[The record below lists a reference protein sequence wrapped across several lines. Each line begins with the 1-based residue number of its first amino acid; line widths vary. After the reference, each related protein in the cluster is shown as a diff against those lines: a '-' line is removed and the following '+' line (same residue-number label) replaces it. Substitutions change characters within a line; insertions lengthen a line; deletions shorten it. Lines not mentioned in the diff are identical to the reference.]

1 MLPRWVWRPSQALA
15 ADWRCGGE
23 RSSTRAWAKCG
34 VSGERGERGDPE
46 AYAEAGLEAVEG
58 KVEEVEACDAE
69 GDGGGVFGAGGVRVP
84 VAQSGQRGHEFGEGA
99 GVRDGEGRE
108 DDEGGR
114 DEDVLSAAEA
124 AVGVLVGEC
133 ADEGLDDESGERSCD
148 PDERGGLLRE
158 AEGEEVRRAVR
169 HLDGPRQLGA
179 QYTDGQGVQRGRPG
193 CYSVRVRVCSG
204 RGRRG

>member
-1 MLPRWVWRPSQALA
+1 MHK
-15 ADWRCGGE
+15 
-23 RSSTRAWAKCG
+23 SSTC
-34 VSGERGERGDPE
+34 
-46 AYAEAGLEAVEG
+46 AEAGLETVEG

-69 GDGGGVFGAGGVRVP
+69 GDGGGVFDAGGVRVP
-84 VAQSGQRGHEFGEGA
+84 VAQPGQRGHEFGEGA
-99 GVRDGEGRE
+99 GVRDGEGRK

-133 ADEGLDDESGERSCD
+133 ADEGLDDESGERSGD

-169 HLDGPRQLGA
+169 HLDRPRQLGA
-179 QYTDGQGVQRGRPG
+179 QYAHRQGVEGGGLR
-193 CYSVRVRVCSG
+193 CVCSSVCDCSG
-204 RGRRG
+204 RGRRR